1 MARITDKERKEFH
14 ELLDFSIR
22 KLDSPKNANK
32 NHWSEL
38 SFNELQ
44 KMGMIEAHELE
55 LAVLQ
60 RDPKAMIDECDDI
73 INFALFL
80 KHKISKE
87 FGVYSGENNN
97 KKEGD

>member
-1 MARITDKERKEFH
+1 MARITEKEVCEFH
-14 ELLDFSIR
+14 ELLDVSIK
-22 KLDSPKNANK
+22 KLLSDKNVK
-32 NHWSEL
+32 KRHWSEL

-60 RDPKAMIDECDDI
+60 RDPKSIISECDDI
-73 INFALFL
+73 INFAMFL

-87 FGVYSGENNN
+87 FGLI
-97 KKEGD
+97 